1 MDTLTGR
8 TALVTGGSRGIGAA
22 VALRLAQEG
31 AAVAL
36 TYVNSADKA
45 EAVAGKIVAD
55 GGQTLAVKTN
65 AADPHTPADAVER
78 TVRELG
84 GIDILVNNAGIF
96 IGGALED
103 HTVDEV
109 DRILAVNIRAVF
121 LASQAAAPHM
131 PEGGRI
137 VTVGSALT
145 DHVPAPGLTLYSM
158 SKAALTGLTRGLA
171 RDLAPRGINA
181 SVVHAGLVDTE
192 MNPADGPAAEFMRQ
206 IPALGRY
213 GAAAEVADAVAFLA
227 GDGGR
232 YITGSVLTVDGGFSA

>member
-55 GGQTLAVKTN
+55 GGRALAVRAD
-65 AADPHTPADAVER
+65 AADPEAPADAVER

-96 IGGALED
+96 IGGTLED
-103 HTVDEV
+103 HTVDEL

-121 LASQAAAPHM
+121 LASQAAARHM

-137 VTVGSALT
+137 VTIGSALT

-227 GDGGR
+227 GNGGR

>member
-1 MDTLTGR
+1 
-8 TALVTGGSRGIGAA
+8 
-22 VALRLAQEG
+22 
-31 AAVAL
+31 
-36 TYVNSADKA
+36 
-45 EAVAGKIVAD
+45 
-55 GGQTLAVKTN
+55 
-65 AADPHTPADAVER
+65 
-78 TVRELG
+78 
-84 GIDILVNNAGIF
+84 
-96 IGGALED
+96 
-103 HTVDEV
+103 
-109 DRILAVNIRAVF
+109 
-121 LASQAAAPHM
+121 M

-145 DHVPAPGLTLYSM
+145 DHVPAPGLTLYAM

-181 SVVHAGLVDTE
+181 PAVHAGLVDTE

-227 GDGGR
+227 GDGER